1 MNCKGRRH
9 SFIRHGASGG
19 GRAMKPH
26 YRKIALLTAQGMPQK
41 EIAVRLR
48 VSRYTVHDQLDRMKK
63 QYAAA
68 SIPALIYKLTKAN
81 LI

>member
-1 MNCKGRRH
+1 ME
-9 SFIRHGASGG
+9 ASN
-19 GRAMKPH
+19 MKPH

-41 EIAVRLR
+41 EIAVKLS

-63 QYAAA
+63 QYSAA
-68 SIPALIYKLTKAN
+68 SIPALIYKLCKLE